1 METGVKIIVKGMVQ
15 GIGYRFF
22 VLRAAR
28 NLNLNGYVKNL
39 WNGNVEVVAEG
50 DRGAV
55 EELIQILKVGPRMAS
70 VRNLTVQWVEPQG
83 KFTSFRIE
91 F

>member
-1 METGVKIIVKGMVQ
+1 MKIIVKGMVQ

-55 EELIQILKVGPRMAS
+55 EKLIQILKVGPRMAS
-70 VRNLTVQWVEPQG
+70 VRDLTVQWVEPQG